1 LQRRERRCRD
11 EVEQHEPA
19 AMALV
24 EDLFDV
30 VGWPYDGV
38 DHVVLDDVHETM
50 LDPANSDHPLATL
63 G

>member
-1 LQRRERRCRD
+1 
-11 EVEQHEPA
+11 
-19 AMALV
+19 MALV